1 MKGIN
6 LFSDKFINRYKRNSL
21 FTQYFFHFT
30 LVVLIP
36 VILLCVLTYTVFT
49 KTLNQEI
56 TDKIALKAMQT
67 AVAYDDVFEKTNT
80 LYNQMNVSEDIT
92 NLFRLESL
100 DDIGQYIQNPI
111 KNIKKITDHYS
122 GTVHG
127 LKSIY
132 LYNQKTDYVFAFYG
146 NSGNYLDN
154 FSDKMWYEKYIDN
167 NRENYIE
174 FTSDENNI
182 IFCYN
187 IQKSLPNPGIL
198 TIIFDN
204 SIINHSYIDPKEDES
219 IYFSFEKD
227 NSASQ
232 PTQILNVSGSMHEVS
247 VSLSN
252 YPAVLHFRTAAKSL
266 KKAQRLYYFAYLPL
280 IIFAILFS
288 LLLAYL
294 YSKKQYNSII
304 KLVSAIEEPT
314 IFKEEKN
321 ASEIS
326 YLITVSQSLHTRIS
340 DLEDTLAKKIANLQ
354 KAQSLALQNQIT
366 PHFIINTLNLIN
378 TSIINEVGHDTESV
392 KLTHLL
398 SKIISSS
405 TDNTKYIIPFTE
417 ELDAIKNYVHLMLIK
432 YDFDF
437 DVSWNISSEVYQL
450 YTIKHI
456 IQPILENAIEHGIK
470 PLFNTK
476 SCTININVFIENKNN
491 FVIELSNNG
500 VPISPDKLT
509 ELDNSLKSDDI
520 YTRCNIGLSNVAYRL
535 RLIWGEKYG
544 IKIKSDLEKTTVTLS
559 QPIIKKETYEEI

>member
-1 MKGIN
+1 MKGIS
-6 LFSDKFINRYKRNSL
+6 LFSDKFINNYKRNSL
-21 FTQYFFHFT
+21 FTQYFQHFI

-36 VILLCVLTYTVFT
+36 VILLCLLTYTFFT

-56 TDKIALKAMQT
+56 TDKSALKAMQA
-67 AVAYDDVFEKTNT
+67 AVAYDDAFEKTNN
-80 LYNQMNVSEDIT
+80 LYSQINVSKDI
-92 NLFRLESL
+92 NYLFRLESL
-100 DDIGQYIQNPI
+100 DDIGQYIQNPLE
-111 KNIKKITDHYS
+111 NIKKLTDNYVN
-122 GTVHG
+122 TVQG

-132 LYNQKTDYVFAFYG
+132 LYNQTTDYVFAFYG
-146 NSGNYLDN
+146 NTGNYLNN
-154 FSDKMWYEKYIDN
+154 FSDKTWYEKYIEN
-167 NRENYIE
+167 NKENYIS

-187 IQKSLPNPGIL
+187 IQKSSQHQGIL
-198 TIIFDN
+198 TIVID
-204 SIINHSYIDPKEDES
+204 SSVINNTYIDHEENDS

-227 NSASQ
+227 ISASQ
-232 PTQILNVSGSMHEVS
+232 PTQITKVSGAMHEVS

-252 YPAVLHFRTAAKSL
+252 YPAILHFRTAAKSL

-280 IIFAILFS
+280 IILAILFS

-304 KLVSAIEEPT
+304 KLISAIEEPA
-314 IFKEEKN
+314 IFKDEKN

-326 YLITVSQSLHTRIS
+326 YLITASQSLHTRIS
-340 DLEDTLAKKIANLQ
+340 DLEDVLAKKIANLQ

-378 TSIINEVGHDTESV
+378 TSIINEVGHDTEAV

-398 SKIISSS
+398 SKIISTS
-405 TDNTKYIIPFTE
+405 TDNTEYIIPFTD

-437 DVSWNISSEVYQL
+437 DVSWNVSSEVYQL

-476 SCTININVFIENKNN
+476 SCTININVYIENKNN
-491 FVIELSNNG
+491 FIIEISNNG
-500 VPISPDKLT
+500 VPISPEKLT
-509 ELDNSLKSDDI
+509 EIENSLINDDI
-520 YTRCNIGLSNVAYRL
+520 YTKCNIGLSNVAYRL
-535 RLIWGEKYG
+535 RLIWGDKYG
-544 IKIKSDLEKTTVTLS
+544 VKIKSDSEKTTVTIS
-559 QPIIKKETYEEI
+559 QPIIRKEEI